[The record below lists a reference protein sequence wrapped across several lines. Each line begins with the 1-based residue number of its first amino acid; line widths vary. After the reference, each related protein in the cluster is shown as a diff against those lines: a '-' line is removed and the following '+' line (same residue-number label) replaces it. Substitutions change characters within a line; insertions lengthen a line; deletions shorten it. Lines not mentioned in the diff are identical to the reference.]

1 MPDQLLIRPAR
12 PDDLADILALYHD
25 LNPEDVRATAEQREQ
40 TFQIMLDQPGLTIL
54 LGFLA
59 GEAVATLTLVIV
71 PNLTRGCASYAMIE
85 NVVTLSS
92 CRGRGIGKRMMEN
105 AIDHCWDAGCFKVM
119 LLSGAQNH
127 NAHRFYETLGF
138 KTTKTGFEM
147 RQPGY
152 APRRVS

>member
-1 MPDQLLIRPAR
+1 MPDQLLIRPAG

-92 CRGRGIGKRMMEN
+92 RRGRGIGKRMMEN
-105 AIDHCWDAGCFKVM
+105 AIDRCWDAGCFKVM

-147 RQPGY
+147 RQPAY
-152 APRRVS
+152 ATRRVS